1 MKITKW
7 AIPLLIASNL
17 IAANDS
23 YIIEADGEF
32 GKELKALVEKHAKDN
47 NLSVKVYENSNKQPS
62 KFKDDEDDRFINI
75 GINKNANYNSDKGKE
90 LYDKNC
96 KSCHGDKGTKRAMSV
111 SERLSDMSGD
121 DIADSM
127 AGYRGDAQY
136 GGRLKYLMRP
146 IAIKMS
152 LKDLG
157 HIIAYLKG
165 DNAFAID
172 EDENDD
178 IKTTPTTQGSYL
190 E

>member
-1 MKITKW
+1 MKIAKW

-17 IAANDS
+17 IATNDS

-32 GKELKALVEKHAKDN
+32 GKELKALVEKHATDN

-62 KFKDDEDDRFINI
+62 KFEDDEDDRFINI

-96 KSCHGDKGTKRAMSV
+96 KSCHGEKGTKRAMSV

-172 EDENDD
+172 DDENDD

>member
-1 MKITKW
+1 MKIAKW

-17 IAANDS
+17 IATNDS

-47 NLSVKVYENSNKQPS
+47 NLSVKVYENSNKQSS
-62 KFKDDEDDRFINI
+62 KFDDEDDRFINI
-75 GINKNANYNSDKGKE
+75 GINKSASYNSDKGKE
-90 LYDKNC
+90 LYEKNC
-96 KSCHGDKGTKRAMSV
+96 QSCHGQKGTKRAMSV
-111 SERLSDMSGD
+111 SQRLSDMSGD

-136 GGRLKYLMRP
+136 GGRLKYIMRP
-146 IAIKMS
+146 IAVRMS

-172 EDENDD
+172 EDENEN
-178 IKTTPTTQGSYL
+178 IKTTPTNQGSYL